1 MTFAA
6 LNVAVADLRTSLA
19 SFVGPHA
26 LAEMSVRP
34 PVDGRGEIS
43 FLRLVAW
50 SYVLVFEAGRISI
63 PFLLRTSGA
72 YEQQRESMDLIRALR
87 TWCFHNLGLASDRD
101 AQVSRLVHRWFLNA
115 CGKTPPDLHAEWNEC
130 FDRLCDVVHELV
142 HQCQRAVGEVLSS
155 PDDGQTVIDDLRR
168 RITRFWPPEA
178 FDELVGDLAIRLGIR
193 IDVVKFRRPR
203 LDAWRSFVL
212 DVPEEDD
219 PKEAV
224 ARVIERDILE
234 YEGGV
239 LPIGGNEVMAR
250 FAMPPGPDVGM
261 LLRHARELFGAGE
274 RNEDELWRGLERR
287 WDERRDE
294 GPA

>member
-50 SYVLVFEAGRISI
+50 SYVLIFEAGRISI
-63 PFLLRTSGA
+63 PFLLRTCGA
-72 YEQQRESMDLIRALR
+72 YERQRESMDLIRALR
-87 TWCFHNLGLASDRD
+87 TWCFHNLGLTSDRD
-101 AQVSRLVHRWFLNA
+101 VQVIRLVQRWFLDA
-115 CGKTPPDLHAEWNEC
+115 CGKTPPDAHADWNKC
-130 FDRLCDVVHELV
+130 FDLLCDAVHELV
-142 HQCQRAVGEVLSS
+142 YQCQRAVGEVLSS

-168 RITRFWPPEA
+168 RITHFWPPEA
-178 FDELVGDLAIRLGIR
+178 FDELVADVATRLDIR
-193 IDVVKFRRPR
+193 IDIVKFRTPR

-219 PKEAV
+219 PRKAV
-224 ARVIERDILE
+224 ARMIERDILE
-234 YEGGV
+234 YEGGI
-239 LPIGGNEVMAR
+239 LPISGGDVMER
-250 FAMPPGPDVGM
+250 FGIPPGPNVGT
-261 LLRHARELFGAGE
+261 LLRHARELFSAGV
-274 RNEDELWRGLERR
+274 RNEDGLWRDLERR
-287 WDERRDE
+287 MAELRDQS
-294 GPA
+294 GA